1 MTRNETQTPEM
12 RIEVSRDPLGKVDW
26 YAHSTIPSV
35 TTLVD
40 RVA

>member
-12 RIEVSRDPLGKVDW
+12 RIEYTRFPFGNDDW
-26 YAHSTIPSV
+26 NAHSTMPSV

-40 RVA
+40 RQA

>member
-1 MTRNETQTPEM
+1 MTRNETQIPEM
-12 RIEVSRDPLGKVDW
+12 MIAVSSWPLGKVDW
-26 YAHSTIPSV
+26 VAHSTMPSV